1 MTVLNGLDALDA
13 DREQKTARNRSARPV
28 PKPKRYVPATEAA
41 PAPLEVAEP
50 EDTGEEAAI
59 IEVRGEPAAAPEAPE
74 RPAKAAR
81 ATGSPRAADMAP
93 AVDDGP
99 LRPAQ
104 LYLDPATDDHLR
116 RIKAAALVERSDV
129 TNSAVV
135 RRAVA
140 ELVERHGYDGIVRL
154 MDNDPRTARGK
165 GRPRR

>member
-1 MTVLNGLDALDA
+1 VTVLNGLDALDA
-13 DREQKTARNRSARPV
+13 DRERKTARNRSARPV

-41 PAPLEVAEP
+41 PAPLEVTEP
-50 EDTGEEAAI
+50 EDTKEEAASSD
-59 IEVRGEPAAAPEAPE
+59 EPAAAPKASE

-81 ATGSPRAADMAP
+81 TKESTRAAEKIP

-104 LYLDPATDDHLR
+104 LYLDPTTDDHLR

-154 MDNDPRTARGK
+154 IDNDPHTARGK